1 MSNSGLQGAADQL
14 DLVVKLITEK
24 LKGDIK

>member
-1 MSNSGLQGAADQL
+1 MSNSDLQGAGDQL
-14 DLVVKLITEK
+14 DLVVKLMTEK